1 MTLSNDRTAASLEP
15 LDRRDRE
22 TVVTT
27 ITRRLV
33 SYLLA
38 GDFTPGQRIPSERKL
53 AEGLGVG
60 RSVVREALKS
70 LTLLGL
76 VEVRQGDGTYLKSP
90 DSSLLPQA
98 IEWGL
103 MLGVKRTKD
112 FVEARQHLEVVLAG
126 LAAERATDED
136 VAELHRLLEVMRA
149 AGAARDAQRFV
160 DADVAFHF
168 RVAASARNDALSD
181 ILTSIRSLLQVWV
194 TRVIEAADDFGPSY
208 VEHVPVL
215 EAIEAKDPDAA
226 RAAMEAHMRAASG
239 RLFLTVEDDP
249 ATSVI
254 PADA

>member
-1 MTLSNDRTAASLEP
+1 MTTPTRQAGAALEP

-38 GDFTPGQRIPSERKL
+38 GDISPGQRIPSERKL
-53 AEGLGVG
+53 AEALGVG

-90 DSSLLPQA
+90 DSSLLPQS

-112 FVEARQHLEVVLAG
+112 FVEARQHLEVILAG
-126 LAAERATDED
+126 LAAERATKED
-136 VAELHRLLEVMRA
+136 VRELHRLLDLMRR
-149 AGAARDAQRFV
+149 AGEAHDAQRFV
-160 DADVAFHF
+160 EADIAFHF
-168 RVAASARNDALSD
+168 RVAESAGNIALSD
-181 ILTSIRSLLQVWV
+181 ILASIRSLLQAWV
-194 TRVIEAADDFGPSY
+194 SRVIGAAADFAPSY
-208 VEHVPVL
+208 VEHVPIL
-215 EAIEAKDPDAA
+215 EAIERGDIGGA
-226 RAAMEAHMRAASG
+226 RAAMELHMRAASG
-239 RLFLTVEDDP
+239 RLFLTVEGEP
-249 ATSVI
+249 ATLQRL
-254 PADA
+254 